1 MKNVLKILVIGGI
14 VYVGYKYLYP
24 YLLQMNKEKPIFD
37 ENDDRTTFWGKD
49 EVSYVRGYAMPNNI
63 DDFQINNPI
72 LITKPDEEI
81 FGEPPRTAIE
91 VKLDR
96 EKNKI
101 EYYPVQRPK
110 EIFVADYNELKDRV
124 VMLNKDLK
132 K

>member
-1 MKNVLKILVIGGI
+1 MKNVLKILAVGGI
-14 VYVGYKYLYP
+14 VYLAYRYLYP
-24 YLLQMNKEKPIFD
+24 YLLEKKETELQFD
-37 ENDDRTTFWGKD
+37 ENDDRTTFWGED

-63 DDFQINNPI
+63 DDFSINNPI

>member
-1 MKNVLKILVIGGI
+1 
-14 VYVGYKYLYP
+14 
-24 YLLQMNKEKPIFD
+24 
-37 ENDDRTTFWGKD
+37 
-49 EVSYVRGYAMPNNI
+49 MPNNI
-63 DDFQINNPI
+63 DDFSINNPI

>member
-1 MKNVLKILVIGGI
+1 MKNFIKILALGGV
-14 VYVGYKYLYP
+14 VYLAYRYLYP
-24 YLLQMNKEKPIFD
+24 YLLEKKETEPQFD
-37 ENDDRTTFWGKD
+37 ENDGRTTYWGTD
-49 EVSYVRGYAMPNNI
+49 GISYVRGYAMPNNI
-63 DDFQINNPI
+63 DDFSINNPI

>member
-1 MKNVLKILVIGGI
+1 MKNFIKILALGGI
-14 VYVGYKYLYP
+14 VYLAYRYLYP
-24 YLLQMNKEKPIFD
+24 YLLEKKETEPQFD
-37 ENDDRTTFWGKD
+37 ENDGRTTYWGTD
-49 EVSYVRGYAMPNNI
+49 GISYVRGYAMPNNI
-63 DDFQINNPI
+63 DDFSINNPI